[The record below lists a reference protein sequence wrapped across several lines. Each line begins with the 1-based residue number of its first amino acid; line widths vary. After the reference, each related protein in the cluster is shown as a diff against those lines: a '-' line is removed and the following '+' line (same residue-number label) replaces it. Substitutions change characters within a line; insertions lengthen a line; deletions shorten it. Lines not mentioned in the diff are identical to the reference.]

1 MRLPYTTRILGALL
15 MFFSIAQVL
24 PGFLAYFFNEDKLI
38 PIFLYSGFFT
48 FTVGF
53 CLFLAAQSHKV
64 DLRTKDGFII
74 TVFFWTVLGFF
85 GSIPFYLANIE
96 GVGYVD
102 SLFESISGLTTTGST
117 VFVGLDDMDK
127 SLLFYRQF
135 LQWLGGMGIIVLAVA
150 VLPLL
155 GVGGMQL
162 YKAETPGPLKDAKL
176 TPRITET
183 AKALWYVYLTMTIA
197 CSVFY
202 KYFGMSWFDAV
213 CHAFST
219 ISIGGFSTHD
229 ESFSFFKESS
239 LRWTAVVFMLIAGIN
254 FALHY
259 IAWTKKRLLHY
270 LYDTEVKFYLSI
282 ILVVFSLTSIALYRS
297 GIYVDQNTNILEE
310 SAFQVVSIAT
320 TTGFLTS
327 DYSSWPLFVPFLL
340 LSAAF
345 VGACAGSTGGGIKV
359 IRAAILLRQGTGEIT
374 KLIHPN
380 AVVSIKLG
388 SKPINSRVAESV
400 WGFFSIYV
408 IFFIILL
415 MFLLSQNNDF
425 ITSFSA
431 VGATLNNLGPGL
443 GGVAENY
450 KDLNDLSKL
459 GLCMAMLLGRLEIFT
474 LLVVFTPSFWR
485 N

>member
-1 MRLPYTTRILGALL
+1 MALPYTTKILGTLL

-24 PGFLAYFFNEDKLI
+24 PGFLAYFFDERLFVYNFI
-38 PIFLYSGFFT
+38 TTGFITFFIGFLMYFFA
-48 FTVGF
+48 GE
-53 CLFLAAQSHKV
+53 KKG

-85 GSIPFYLANIE
+85 GSIPFFLANLE
-96 GVGYVD
+96 GVSYID
-102 SLFESISGLTTTGST
+102 ALFESISGLTTTGAT
-117 VFVGLDDMDK
+117 VFVGLDEMPK

-162 YKAETPGPLKDAKL
+162 YKAETPGPMKDAKL

-183 AKALWYVYLTMTIA
+183 AKALWFVYATMTFICA
-197 CSVFY
+197 VLY
-202 KYFGMSWFDAV
+202 KIFGMKWFDAV

-229 ESFSFFKESS
+229 ANFAYFEETS
-239 LRWTAVVFMLIAGIN
+239 LRWIAIFFMIISGVN

-259 IAWTKKRLLHY
+259 IAWTKRRLFHY
-270 LYDTEVKFYLSI
+270 FYDSEVKLYLSI
-282 ILVVFSLTSIALYRS
+282 LVTTGLITYITLFTASNLSRNEIFTDSF
-297 GIYVDQNTNILEE
+297 
-310 SAFQVVSIAT
+310 FQAVSIGT

-327 DYSSWPLFVPFLL
+327 SYSSWPLFIPVMLL
-340 LSAAF
+340 TVAF
-345 VGACAGSTGGGIKV
+345 IGACAGSTGGGIKV
-359 IRAAILLRQGTGEIT
+359 IRALVLLRQGFGEIT

-380 AVVSIKLG
+380 AVVTVKLG
-388 SKPINSRVAESV
+388 RNSLDPRVSESV

-408 IFFIILL
+408 AVFLTML

-443 GGVAENY
+443 GEVANNY
-450 KDLNDLSKL
+450 KELNNASKL
-459 GLCMAMLLGRLEIFT
+459 GLCLTMLLGRLEIFT
-474 LLVVFTPSFWR
+474 LLLVFTPAFWR
-485 N
+485 S